1 MNVIVEDYDAHHHS
15 HTEEHGV
22 RVGEPTAV
30 FPGNK
35 ERSEGKCKDVFRQE
49 DEGGKGKLWKHLR
62 SLQHDTAHT
71 GHGAQTVR
79 GVLYGQG
86 LILKKKKISI
96 LYSTVKYRVLPQGG
110 ERSYLQNPVK
120 HQGLRVTL
128 LKSISDPTCPLNCL

>member
-30 FPGNK
+30 FPGYK
-35 ERSEGKCKDVFRQE
+35 ERAEGKCKDVFRQE

-86 LILKKKKISI
+86 LILKKKKSV
-96 LYSTVKYRVLPQGG
+96 YCTVQLNTVFYHKG
-110 ERSYLQNPVK
+110 EKDHIFRIQ
-120 HQGLRVTL
+120 
-128 LKSISDPTCPLNCL
+128 